1 MRSALEVRKEHKAI
15 CAKLEE
21 LEQKG
26 DEAGC
31 MGPLPKDVRLYLCLH
46 SIQMTLEWVRP
57 YLIKSPKSVPRHQML
72 IAHKFYI
79 FGPLVATLYP

>member
-1 MRSALEVRKEHKAI
+1 MEIRKEHKAI

-31 MGPLPKDVRLYLCLH
+31 AGPLPKDIGLYLRLH
-46 SIQMTLEWVRP
+46 SIQMTLEWVHP
-57 YLIKSPKSVPRHQML
+57 YLIKVPKGMHRHQKL
-72 IAHKFYI
+72 IGHKFYV
-79 FGPLVATLYP
+79 FGPLGATLYP